1 LQEAMKFLTP
11 LLEFSPENIEA
22 QATGFEVFLRRKKYL
37 LALKCLL
44 AIHALDAANP
54 TLHTLAYRF
63 RTALERPDTGISPQ
77 VTELISPELKSLFD
91 KQQSPSEWNESFIN
105 TNKSSA
111 SHVQSGL
118 RVRGLLDKAS
128 REQNEKELIETLS
141 LQGETLAEAIAGLE
155 LLEEWR
161 SSAEAV
167 SAYKQAAGSIWG
179 EATAFKSK

>member
-1 LQEAMKFLTP
+1 MIHWSVPA
-11 LLEFSPENIEA
+11 NR
-22 QATGFEVFLRRKKYL
+22 ATEKYL

-54 TLHTLAYRF
+54 TLHTLAYRL
-63 RTALERPDTGISPQ
+63 RTALEQPDSGINPQ
-77 VTELISPELKSLFD
+77 VTELILPELELLFD
-91 KQQSPSEWNESFIN
+91 NEQSPSKWNESFIK

-118 RVRGLLDKAS
+118 RVRGLLDKGS
-128 REQNEKELIETLS
+128 QEQNEKELIETLS
-141 LQGETLAEAIAGLE
+141 LQRETLAEAIAGLE

-161 SSAEAV
+161 SSAEVV